1 VTILFSR
8 DAEDDF
14 RIVVEFL
21 AERNPAAASALA
33 DRIFSVIDQLA
44 AGDFDGPERELTTGE
59 RVRSFAVPPVRIYYQ
74 RADGAL
80 WIIRIYDQRQRSIE
94 R

>member
-33 DRIFSVIDQLA
+33 DRIFSVIDSWPP
-44 AGDFDGPERELTTGE
+44 GTSMGPNA
-59 RVRSFAVPPVRIYYQ
+59 S
-74 RADGAL
+74 
-80 WIIRIYDQRQRSIE
+80 
-94 R
+94 